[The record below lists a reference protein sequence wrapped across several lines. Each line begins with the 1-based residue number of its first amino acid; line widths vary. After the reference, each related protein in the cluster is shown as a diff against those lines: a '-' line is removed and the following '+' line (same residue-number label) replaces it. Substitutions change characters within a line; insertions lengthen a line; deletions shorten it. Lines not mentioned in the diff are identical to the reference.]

1 MLDTLGIVHVAHAS
15 VGNVA
20 NVARRLAGKSLIHQT
35 VRRVTDSMRLDGVI
49 VVLGKDTADAEAASS
64 IPLDVPV
71 HFAEGQDDVA
81 RLVDGL
87 TVYPAKAV
95 VLVSANAPFVD
106 PVLIDRL
113 ITTASDQSRCDY
125 IGYRRQDGCA
135 AGTSSLGLF
144 AEWCSAKALR
154 RADREATA
162 TGDRQ
167 DATRYIYT
175 RPKTFRLH
183 TIDVP
188 RALDRDDLRL
198 RIDREEDWD
207 HAREI
212 VEAIDPEDCD
222 WQRIAGLLA
231 GQPALRKRMARLNE
245 AVTAD
250 G

>member
-1 MLDTLGIVHVAHAS
+1 MLDTLGIVHVAQAS
-15 VGNVA
+15 TGNL
-20 NVARRLAGKSLIHQT
+20 ARQLAGKSLIHQT

-49 VVLGKDTADAEAASS
+49 VVLGKDATEAASS
-64 IPLDVPV
+64 IPSDVPV
-71 HFAEGQDDVA
+71 HFAEGDDDLA
-81 RLVDGL
+81 QLVDAL
-87 TVYPAKAV
+87 IAYPAKSV

-113 ITTASDQSRCDY
+113 ITTADEHPRSDY

-135 AGTSSLGLF
+135 TGTSSLGIF
-144 AEWCSAKALR
+144 AEWCSAKAIR
-154 RADREATA
+154 RADREATDA
-162 TGDRQ
+162 DDRR
-167 DATRYIYT
+167 DVTCYIHT
-175 RPKTFRLH
+175 HPETFRLH

-188 RALDRDDLRL
+188 TALDRDDVRL
-198 RIDREEDWD
+198 TIDHEEDWD

-222 WQRIAGLLA
+222 WQRIAGLLD

-245 AVTAD
+245 AVTTD